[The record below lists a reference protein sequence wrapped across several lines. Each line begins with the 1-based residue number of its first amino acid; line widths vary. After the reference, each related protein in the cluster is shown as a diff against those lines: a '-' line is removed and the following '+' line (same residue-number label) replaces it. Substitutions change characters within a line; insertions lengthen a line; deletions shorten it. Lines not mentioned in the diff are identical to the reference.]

1 MKVSEYSQ
9 ACQAPLPI
17 FTQNRRV
24 HLAVGLVAIVAGV
37 GFVAAICQRL
47 GWPTPLVLLVV
58 GAGVSY
64 VPGVPEVR
72 IDPELVLTGF
82 LPPLLYA
89 ATAKMSLFDFR
100 RNMAATF
107 TMSVVL
113 VLFTTATVGLTAWWL
128 LPGATLAE
136 GLALG
141 AVVAPP
147 DAVAATA
154 LGHRLGLPRRVTA
167 LLEEESLV
175 NDATALVTLGVIVEA
190 FTSRVAVGD
199 VAVDILRSVGG
210 GIGIGLAAAFVL
222 VQIRKRINDPVLDT
236 ILSFAAPFVAFL
248 PAEEIHASGVLA
260 VVVTGLVMAQL
271 SPTLQSASS
280 RLSEAINWRT
290 VAFLLEN
297 SVFLLIGLQLPT
309 LVQGAS
315 DSDLDGGTILAV
327 CLGVLVVTILSRG
340 AFVLLARR
348 LFRAGTARM
357 RETAW
362 SLRDCA
368 VISWAGMRGVVTLA
382 AALLLPEDIANRDII
397 LLAAFAVVVGTLLI
411 QGLTL
416 PALVRVLRLPS
427 PDPAEDAL
435 QAAELTERATR
446 AGLRKLDDLIAAGK
460 VPEIPDDVLT
470 NLRGRAANRSNAMWE
485 RLGRPLDDLM
495 TPSALYSKLRMKML
509 HAEREEIVR
518 ARDAGTVE
526 DDVLRIAMRAVDFE
540 ESMLERLEELE
551 ALGDDRELAP
561 GGSRDVCSHLEHA
574 PATDGLPA
582 ADVCPACVTEGTSW
596 VHLRRCLACGS
607 VGCCDSSPRRHAALH
622 YAHAKHPVMRSAEPG
637 EAWRWCFV
645 DELLG

>member
-1 MKVSEYSQ
+1 
-9 ACQAPLPI
+9 
-17 FTQNRRV
+17 V
-24 HLAVGLVAIVAGV
+24 HLALGLVAIVAGV
-37 GFVAAICQRL
+37 GVVAAICSRL
-47 GWPTPLVLLVV
+47 GWPTPLALLVV

-72 IDPELVLTGF
+72 IEPELVLTGF

-89 ATAKMSLFDFR
+89 ATAKLSVFDFR
-100 RNMAATF
+100 RNINATLL
-107 TMSVVL
+107 MSVVL

-128 LPGATLAE
+128 LPGATLAQ

-154 LGHRLGLPRRVTA
+154 LGHRLGLPRKITS
-167 LLEEESLV
+167 LLEGESLV
-175 NDATALVTLGVIVEA
+175 NDATALVTLGVVTGA
-190 FTSRVAVGD
+190 FTSTVKVSDVGL
-199 VAVDILRSVGG
+199 DILKAVGG
-210 GIGIGLAAAFVL
+210 GIGIGIVVAFVL
-222 VQIRKRINDPVLDT
+222 VQVRKRINDPVLDT
-236 ILSFAAPFVAFL
+236 LLSFAAPYLAFL
-248 PAEEIHASGVLA
+248 PAEEAHASGVLA
-260 VVVTGLVMAQL
+260 VVVTGIVMAQL

-309 LVQGAS
+309 LVRGATQS
-315 DSDLDGGTILAV
+315 SVDGGTIAACCIGVLAV
-327 CLGVLVVTILSRG
+327 TIVSRG
-340 AFVLLARR
+340 VFVLISREMFSVGTRTMR
-348 LFRAGTARM
+348 L
-357 RETAW
+357 ESW
-362 SLRDCA
+362 PLSDCA

-382 AALLLPEDIANRDII
+382 AALLLPEDIAERDIV
-397 LLAAFAVVVGTLLI
+397 LLAAFSVVVGTLLI

-416 PALVRVLRLPS
+416 PWLVRRLRLPA

-446 AGLRKLDDLIAAGK
+446 AGLRRLDELIAAGK
-460 VPEIPDDVLT
+460 LPDIPDDVLAH
-470 NLRGRAANRSNAMWE
+470 LRSRSTSRSNAMWE

-495 TPSALYSKLRMKML
+495 TPSAYYSKLRLKML

-518 ARDAGTVE
+518 ARDAGSAE
-526 DDVLRIAMRAVDFE
+526 DDVLRSALRAVDFE
-540 ESMLERLEELE
+540 ESMLDRLEELE

-561 GGSRDVCSHLEHA
+561 GGARDECSHLEHA
-574 PATDGLPA
+574 PASDGLPA
-582 ADVCPACVTEGTSW
+582 AHECPACVAEGTSW
-596 VHLRRCLACGS
+596 VHLRRCLSCGN
-607 VGCCDSSPRRHAALH
+607 VGCCDSSPRRHAH
-622 YAHAKHPVMRSAEPG
+622 VHFKESKHPVMRSAEPG

>member
-1 MKVSEYSQ
+1 M
-9 ACQAPLPI
+9 
-17 FTQNRRV
+17 

-37 GFVAAICQRL
+37 GVVAAICSRL
-47 GWPTPLVLLVV
+47 GWPTPLALLVV

-72 IDPELVLTGF
+72 IEPELVLTGF

-89 ATAKMSLFDFR
+89 ATAKLSVFDFR
-100 RNMAATF
+100 RNITATLL
-107 TMSVVL
+107 MSIVL
-113 VLFTTATVGLTAWWL
+113 VLFTTATAGLTAWWL
-128 LPGATLAE
+128 LPGATLAQ

-154 LGHRLGLPRRVTA
+154 LGHRLGLPRKITS
-167 LLEEESLV
+167 LLEGESLV
-175 NDATALVTLGVIVEA
+175 NDATALVTLGVVVGA
-190 FTSRVAVGD
+190 FTARVDVGD
-199 VAVDILRSVGG
+199 VAVDIVRSAGG
-210 GIGIGLAAAFVL
+210 GIGIGIVAAFVL
-222 VQIRKRINDPVLDT
+222 VQVRKRVDDPVLDT
-236 ILSFAAPFVAFL
+236 LLSFAAPYIAFL
-248 PAEEIHASGVLA
+248 PAEQIHASGVLS
-260 VVVTGLVMAQL
+260 VVVTGIVMAQL

-309 LVQGAS
+309 LVRGAS
-315 DSDLDGGTILAV
+315 RTDVAGGTIAI
-327 CLGVLVVTILSRG
+327 CCIGVLVVTILSRG
-340 AFVLLARR
+340 AFVLLARE
-348 LFRAGTARM
+348 LFTVGSHRM
-357 RETAW
+357 RVQAW
-362 SLRDCA
+362 PLRDCA

-382 AALLLPEDIANRDII
+382 AALLLPEDIANRDIV

-416 PALVRVLRLPS
+416 PWLTRRLELPA

-446 AGLRKLDDLIAAGK
+446 AGIRRLDELIDAGK
-460 VPEIPDDVLT
+460 LPDIPDDVLAH
-470 NLRGRAANRSNAMWE
+470 LRERASTRSNAMWE

-495 TPSALYSKLRMKML
+495 TPSALYSKLRLKML
-509 HAEREEIVR
+509 HAEREEIVK
-518 ARDAGTVE
+518 ARDAGSAE
-526 DDVLRIAMRAVDFE
+526 DDVLRSALRAVDFE
-540 ESMLERLEELE
+540 ESMLDRLDELE

-561 GGSRDVCSHLEHA
+561 GGTRDECTHLEHA
-574 PATDGLPA
+574 PASDGLPA
-582 ADVCPACVTEGTSW
+582 AGECPGCVEEGSSW
-596 VHLRRCLACGS
+596 VHLRRCLACGY
-607 VGCCDSSPRRHAALH
+607 VGCCDSSPRRHSH
-622 YAHAKHPVMRSAEPG
+622 HHFKSSKHPVMRSAEPG